1 MSAQTLLSGGD
12 KWFSYSGVL
21 QGGVTLPA
29 SIQMI
34 LIPNT
39 GLRDSLVQIM
49 PFFGQPIS
57 SGGTE
62 ALGLEIKLNDVSI
75 YNMQRFD
82 PNDYKGDFTQLFVP
96 RQSKLE
102 IISLNTDDNN
112 SQNRGCNI
120 IGYYL

>member
-12 KWFSYSGVL
+12 KYYAYSGVI
-21 QGGVTLPA
+21 QGGVSVPT
-29 SIQMI
+29 SIQLI
-34 LIPNT
+34 LLPNT

-102 IISLNTDDNN
+102 IISLNTSDNN
-112 SQNRGCNI
+112 SQKRGANI
-120 IGYYL
+120 LGYYL